1 MKSSSPSSAA
11 KTGSRHTHARDAV
24 KRAKADAYRR
34 VISDAAQK
42 VFAEHGFDA
51 AKIQDIAQGAGLSL
65 GTLYTVFPGKAEI
78 YSAIQR
84 EHGQAVLLEISSSV
98 ARVHGE
104 LEAALAGIDAYV
116 RCLVARPHYLRM
128 LLREGLSWTQRSWLR
143 TSEEI
148 VTWER
153 GMTLAVSLLR
163 AGIERGF
170 FYADN
175 PPDVLLKMIIAAQ
188 QVQLADWLERGA
200 ASHEV
205 EGLILRMQTHFRR
218 AFVQMPEEARVSD
231 HARVRQ
237 LSAH

>member
-1 MKSSSPSSAA
+1 MTERSAKDTA
-11 KTGSRHTHARDAV
+11 

-34 VISDAAQK
+34 VIVDAAQR
-42 VFAEHGFDA
+42 VFAEHGFEA
-51 AKIQDIAQGAGLSL
+51 AKIQDIAHGAGLSL

-84 EHGQAVLLEISSSV
+84 EHGQAVLLEIGTAV

-104 LEAALAGIDAYV
+104 LAAAYAGIDAYV
-116 RCLVARPHYLRM
+116 RCLVQRPHYLRM

-143 TSEEI
+143 TSEE
-148 VTWER
+148 VATWER

-170 FYADN
+170 LHADN
-175 PPDVLLKMIIAAQ
+175 APDVLLKMIIAAQ

-200 ASHEV
+200 APQEV
-205 EGLILRMQTHFRR
+205 EGLIARMQTYFQR
-218 AFVQMPEEARVSD
+218 AFVRLPEEARVSENG
-231 HARVRQ
+231 RVRQ
-237 LSAH
+237 VAAH

>member
-1 MKSSSPSSAA
+1 MSQSSAPKA
-11 KTGSRHTHARDAV
+11 SARDTA

-34 VISDAAQK
+34 VIADAAQK
-42 VFAEHGFDA
+42 VFAEHGYEA
-51 AKIQDIAQGAGLSL
+51 AKIQDIAQEAGLSL

-84 EHGQAVLLEISSSV
+84 EHGQAVLLEISSAV
-98 ARVHGE
+98 ARMHGE

-143 TSEEI
+143 TGEEI
-148 VTWER
+148 ATWER

-170 FYADN
+170 LHGDN
-175 PPDVLLKMIIAAQ
+175 PPDVLLKMIVAAQ
-188 QVQLADWLERGA
+188 QVQLADWLDRGA
-200 ASHEV
+200 SPHEV
-205 EGLILRMQTHFRR
+205 EALIGRMQTYFRR
-218 AFVQMPEEARVSD
+218 AFVHRSEEARTSD
-231 HARVRQ
+231 NARGRQ
-237 LSAH
+237 LAAH

>member
-1 MKSSSPSSAA
+1 MSSPLSA
-11 KTGSRHTHARDAV
+11 KDTAR
-24 KRAKADAYRR
+24 RAKADAYRR
-34 VISDAAQK
+34 LIVDAAQK
-42 VFAEHGFDA
+42 VFAEHGFEA
-51 AKIQDIAQGAGLSL
+51 AKIQDIAQDAGLSL

-84 EHGQAVLLEISSSV
+84 EHGQAVLLEISSAV

-104 LEAALAGIDAYV
+104 LEAALAGIEAYV

-148 VTWER
+148 ATWER

-170 FYADN
+170 LYADN
-175 PPDVLLKMIIAAQ
+175 PPDVLLKMIIAGQ

-200 ASHEV
+200 PPHEV
-205 EGLILRMQTHFRR
+205 EALIERMQTYFQR
-218 AFVQMPEEARVSD
+218 AFVQKPEEARVSD
-231 HARVRQ
+231 NGRVRHAA
-237 LSAH
+237 AH

>member
-1 MKSSSPSSAA
+1 MSQGSAPKA
-11 KTGSRHTHARDAV
+11 AARDAA

-34 VISDAAQK
+34 LIADAAQK
-42 VFAEHGFDA
+42 VFAEHGFEA
-51 AKIQDIAQGAGLSL
+51 AKIQDIAQEAGLSL

-84 EHGQAVLLEISSSV
+84 EHGQAVLLEISSAV

-104 LEAALAGIDAYV
+104 LEAALAGIEAYV

-143 TSEEI
+143 TAEEI
-148 VTWER
+148 ATWER

-170 FYADN
+170 LHGDN

-188 QVQLADWLERGA
+188 QVQLADWLDRGA
-200 ASHEV
+200 GPHEV
-205 EGLILRMQTHFRR
+205 EALIARMQTYFRR
-218 AFVQMPEEARVSD
+218 AFVHRPEEARASD
-231 HARVRQ
+231 NARGRQ
-237 LSAH
+237 LAAH

>member
-1 MKSSSPSSAA
+1 MSTPSA
-11 KTGSRHTHARDAV
+11 KDTA

-34 VISDAAQK
+34 VIFDAAQK
-42 VFAEHGFDA
+42 VFAEHGFEA
-51 AKIQDIAQGAGLSL
+51 AKIQDIAHGAGLSL

-84 EHGQAVLLEISSSV
+84 EHGQAVLLEISGAV

-104 LEAALAGIDAYV
+104 LNAALAGIEAYV

-148 VTWER
+148 ATWER

-170 FYADN
+170 LHSDN
-175 PPDVLLKMIIAAQ
+175 PPDVVLKMIIAAQ
-188 QVQLADWLERGA
+188 QVQLSDWLDRGA
-200 ASHEV
+200 APHEV
-205 EGLILRMQTHFRR
+205 EGLIERMQAYFQR
-218 AFVQMPEEARVSD
+218 AFVQKPEEARVSD
-231 HARVRQ
+231 NGRVRQ
-237 LSAH
+237 AAAH